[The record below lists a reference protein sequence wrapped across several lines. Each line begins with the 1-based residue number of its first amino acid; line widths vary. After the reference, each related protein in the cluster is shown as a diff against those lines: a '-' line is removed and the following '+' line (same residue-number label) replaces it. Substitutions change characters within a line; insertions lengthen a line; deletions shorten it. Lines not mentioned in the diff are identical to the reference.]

1 MKPWTI
7 KFRGF
12 EWSDET
18 ATTAHLVAVA
28 ELIGDGWDSVSPWN
42 GPRVLAAWVA
52 VLVAS
57 DAGDL
62 DAAVNLVYAVP
73 VVELLGCLDERVVP
87 PVVAVAA

>member
-7 KFRGF
+7 SFRGH
-12 EWSDET
+12 EWSSDT
-18 ATTAHLVAVA
+18 VTTAHVVAVA

-42 GPRVLAAWVA
+42 GPRVLAAWLA

-73 VVELLGCLDERVVP
+73 AVELLGCLDEP
-87 PVVAVAA
+87 APLAAVAAA